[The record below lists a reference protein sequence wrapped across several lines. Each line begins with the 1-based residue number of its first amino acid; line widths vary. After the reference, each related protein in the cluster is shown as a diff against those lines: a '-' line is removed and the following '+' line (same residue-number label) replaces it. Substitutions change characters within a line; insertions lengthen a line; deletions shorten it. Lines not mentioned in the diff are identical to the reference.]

1 MGCGLIGSGLRGKLG
16 CENSPLNG
24 ARPGIVIA
32 LVRALQLVCYV
43 SACFGR
49 GWLQA
54 AGVGDMWRVR
64 KGEGAL
70 YIYICKSLIRRCF
83 FLVAEKSSESS
94 ADDCHFVVALCPAC
108 SSADEPSWD
117 AKGRWSK
124 MEVAAG
130 PQTVIPWLLHWL
142 GLRG

>member
-1 MGCGLIGSGLRGKLG
+1 M
-16 CENSPLNG
+16 
-24 ARPGIVIA
+24 IA

-94 ADDCHFVVALCPAC
+94 ADDCHFVVALM
-108 SSADEPSWD
+108 SSLFVC
-117 AKGRWSK
+117 GR
-124 MEVAAG
+124 AF
-130 PQTVIPWLLHWL
+130 L
-142 GLRG
+142 GCQRAVE